1 MSRILDLGRQPGVP
15 LEQWADQ
22 DAAERERVRKSFPQ
36 HPASEMEMEALRE
49 EAQALRLIRPA
60 DRTLYQKGRIDELET
75 EYARRLRTNREKK
88 MEKALRILTIG
99 TCSCMVKSPELK
111 YHNEGCVYRIAAEAL
126 LP

>member
-1 MSRILDLGRQPGVP
+1 M
-15 LEQWADQ
+15 
-22 DAAERERVRKSFPQ
+22 KSFPQ

-60 DRTLYQKGRIDELET
+60 DRTLYQRMRIDELES

-99 TCSCMVKSPELK
+99 TCSCMTKTPALE
-111 YHNEGCVYRIAAEAL
+111 HHDPNCRYRIAAEAL